1 MKFKVGDKITGL
13 AGDNRYSITTEKAI
27 MEVTGHKVDNMDNDD
42 GDDGNDI
49 VVKILEYEGDKDEIG
64 GTYPVES
71 KHFRKINKPFS
82 VKFKVGDKV
91 KHKKTGLID
100 TVKLAPGIKEYD
112 ERGYSDAKAGL
123 LLESNTWVYQ
133 KFWEKVNKEMNN
145 KQPVYWECTDNG
157 SKKFWAAH
165 IIKRDA
171 KFVLARKWGRI
182 GNNPQTIEQVF
193 NDKNEAEEILK
204 KLIRAKENKG
214 YKPIF

>member
-1 MKFKVGDKITGL
+1 MKVIGCSGDTIK
-13 AGDNRYSITTEKAI
+13 
-27 MEVTGHKVDNMDNDD
+27 
-42 GDDGNDI
+42 
-49 VVKILEYEGDKDEIG
+49 VKILEHEGDKDEIG

-82 VKFKVGDKV
+82 MKFKVGDKV

-165 IIKRDA
+165 IIKRDT